1 MTESLTMSNE
11 LTQPAKTPLIHKI
24 AVVLGM
30 MTLMGGTLTGVMTY
44 MNVGYSD
51 SFFSDWLHSF
61 LMAIVVLVPTGMVMM
76 TLMTKLVGKLFSRA
90 SEK

>member
-51 SFFSDWLHSF
+51 SFFSD
-61 LMAIVVLVPTGMVMM
+61 
-76 TLMTKLVGKLFSRA
+76 
-90 SEK
+90 